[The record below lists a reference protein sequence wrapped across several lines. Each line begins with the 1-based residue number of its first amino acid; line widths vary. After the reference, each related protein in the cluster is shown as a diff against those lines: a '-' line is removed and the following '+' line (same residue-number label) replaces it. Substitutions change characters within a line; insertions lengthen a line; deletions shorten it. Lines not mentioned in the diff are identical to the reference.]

1 MRVLIDTSAIV
12 AILNRADEN
21 HSHALDLMQ
30 KAKKQ
35 GIKLFMTN
43 FLVGETYATL
53 LSRIGLYAARE
64 WLINNDIPVIRAT
77 AKDEQ
82 EAKGIILRY
91 KDKDFSYVDAI
102 SFAVMKRFKMS
113 TAFAFDDHFKQFG
126 FKLYSS
132 H

>member
-21 HSHALDLMQ
+21 HTHALDLMQ
-30 KAKKQ
+30 KA
-35 GIKLFMTN
+35 
-43 FLVGETYATL
+43 
-53 LSRIGLYAARE
+53 
-64 WLINNDIPVIRAT
+64 
-77 AKDEQ
+77 
-82 EAKGIILRY
+82 
-91 KDKDFSYVDAI
+91 SYVDAI

-132 H
+132 QIKQGTSRSLIAFPART